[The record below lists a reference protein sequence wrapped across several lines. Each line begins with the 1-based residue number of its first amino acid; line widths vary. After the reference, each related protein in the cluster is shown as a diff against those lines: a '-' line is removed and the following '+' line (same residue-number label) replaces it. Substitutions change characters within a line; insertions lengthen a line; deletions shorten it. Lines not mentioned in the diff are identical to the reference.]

1 MVYEPA
7 ATYVVK
13 ITTYNLTTYNSIY
26 NGWSPVDHRGTYVSS
41 SILLSNY
48 LPYSALSGLKS
59 AFPGL
64 ISAVPWL
71 KNPFPAQKYNL
82 SGPQS
87 AFWTMK
93 SYVLGF
99 KFALSDLLGL
109 ISVVPRLKLT
119 FTALKWGLSGL
130 KSTFSATKSAVLDL
144 KISPVGPNQPSKAF
158 WSLKSLPVF

>member
-119 FTALKWGLSGL
+119 FTA
-130 KSTFSATKSAVLDL
+130 TKSAVLDL
-144 KISPVGPNQPSKAF
+144 KISPVGPNQPFQAF
-158 WSLKSLPVF
+158 WSLE